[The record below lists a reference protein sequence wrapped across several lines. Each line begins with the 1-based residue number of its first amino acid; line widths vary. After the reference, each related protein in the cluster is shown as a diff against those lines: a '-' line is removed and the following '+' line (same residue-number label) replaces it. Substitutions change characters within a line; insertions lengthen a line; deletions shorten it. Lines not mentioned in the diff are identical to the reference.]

1 MKILKLLSFGLVAVL
16 AAVLVAAS
24 VMEHVSDAQTART
37 WLYTSPLTLAL
48 WAVSAAA
55 SLALVVRR
63 VRPQQW
69 ATLLLHAAFVV
80 ILGGALVT
88 HLWGEKGRLEL
99 EAGGKAL
106 DGFLLDDGHVSHFP
120 FSVRLVEC
128 RTDYYPGTRAGMD
141 YVSRVVLTEPD
152 GTRRTGQISMN
163 RILAHRGYRFY
174 QTAMGDGRTVLTVA
188 HDPWGIGLTYAG
200 YALLLAAMLGFFTQ
214 RGSRYRTL
222 LRGGTWRGPALM
234 LALACCAATAHAAD
248 DDGPQTLQR
257 GLAKNFGRLYVCY
270 NDRVCPVQ
278 TLARDFCT
286 KLYGRSSYRGL
297 TAEQVLTGWIFYYED
312 WKNEPMIRV
321 KDEETRHLLGIK
333 GKYARLTDFY
343 DYRGYKLEEAA
354 KELGRR
360 GVQEADEKCRLASL
374 VCTGAALKIYPCR
387 TDSGAKTL
395 TWLSWVDDMPPELSR
410 ENWQFVRG
418 SMEYVA
424 RQIEHGRNI
433 EANEAL
439 TRIRTFQE
447 EQAGSAALPSPGRF
461 EAERLYNAAGSPRPV
476 AMTCTVLGLLA
487 YAFFCRRMAQS
498 RRTGHRLQ
506 AGLTALLGLL
516 FAYLTAVIT
525 LRGYVAGHLPLSNG
539 FETMQFM
546 AWCSVGAALA
556 LRHRSALVLPFGLLL
571 CGLSL
576 MVAMMGEGNPQIT
589 QLMPVLASPLLSL
602 HVVVIM
608 VAYALLAIT
617 ALNSLT
623 ALVLRDGAAAA
634 HFLALN
640 RLLLCPALF
649 LLAAGIFVGAVWANQ
664 SWGAYWSWDPKETWA
679 LITLLVYAFPLH
691 DASLPA
697 FRRPAFFHAYM
708 FLAFASVLMTYFGV
722 NFLLGGMHSYA

>member
-1 MKILKLLSFGLVAVL
+1 MKILKLFSFGLVAVL

-24 VMEHVSDAQTART
+24 VVEHVSDAQTART
-37 WLYTSPLTLAL
+37 WLYTSPLTLLL
-48 WAVSAAA
+48 WGVAAAA
-55 SLALVVRR
+55 SLVLVVRK
-63 VRPQQW
+63 VRPRQW
-69 ATLLLHAAFVV
+69 ATLLLHAAFAV
-80 ILGGALVT
+80 ILCGALAT

-99 EAGGKAL
+99 VAGGKGFDAFMRE
-106 DGFLLDDGHVSHFP
+106 DGRVSHFP

-141 YVSRVVLTEPD
+141 YVSRVELTDPD
-152 GTRRTGQISMN
+152 GTRRTAQISMN
-163 RILAHRGYRFY
+163 RILTHRKYRFY
-174 QTAMGDGRTVLTVA
+174 QTAMGEDRTVLTVS
-188 HDPWGIGLTYAG
+188 HDPWGIGITYAG
-200 YALLLAAMLGFFTQ
+200 YALLLAAMAGFFFQ
-214 RGSRYRTL
+214 RGSRYRAL
-222 LRGGTWRGPALM
+222 LRGGTWRGAAMCIL
-234 LALACCAATAHAAD
+234 LACGAAAQAAEAD
-248 DDGPQTLQR
+248 TPRTLQR

-270 NDRVCPVQ
+270 NDRICPVQ

-297 TAEQVLTGWIFYYED
+297 TAEQVLTGWIFYYDD
-312 WKNEPMIRV
+312 WKDEPMIRI
-321 KDEETRHLLGIK
+321 KDEETRRLLGIG

-343 DYRGYKLEEAA
+343 APQGYKLAGA
-354 KELGRR
+354 TADLGRR

-387 TDSGAKTL
+387 TAVGADGL
-395 TWLSWVDDMPPELSR
+395 AWLSWVDDMPHGLAQAD
-410 ENWQFVRG
+410 WQFVRR

-424 RQIEHGRNI
+424 QQIEHGHNI

-439 TRIRTFQE
+439 TRIRAFQE
-447 EQAGSAALPSPGRF
+447 ERAGSDVLPSPTRF
-461 EAERLYNAAGSPRPV
+461 EAELLYNTLGGTRPM
-476 AMTCTVLGLLA
+476 AIACTALGLLA
-487 YAFFCRRMAQS
+487 YALCCRRMAQGRPTG
-498 RRTGHRLQ
+498 RRLRL
-506 AGLTALLGLL
+506 ALTALLGLL
-516 FAYLTAVIT
+516 LVYLTAAIA

-539 FETMQFM
+539 FETMQLM
-546 AWCSVGAALA
+546 AWCTVCA
-556 LRHRSALVLPFGLLL
+556 ALVLRRKASLVLPGGLLL

-576 MVAMMGEGNPQIT
+576 LVAMMGESNPQIT
-589 QLMPVLASPLLSL
+589 PLMPVLASPLLSL

-608 VAYALLAIT
+608 VAYALLALT

-623 ALVLRDGAAAA
+623 ALVLRGGDTPAR
-634 HFLALN
+634 FLALN

-649 LLAAGIFVGAVWANQ
+649 LLAAGIFTGAVWANQ

-691 DASLPA
+691 DGTLPA
-697 FRRPAFFHAYM
+697 FRRPAFFHLYV